1 MNAARLPRFRSGV
14 LPALLV
20 TMLALHGGL
29 RAQTGLAHPAQS
41 ATLPAA
47 PPVSALRILSLGDP
61 IALARAL
68 MIWMHAHENHAGHAL
83 PLRTLDY
90 DRLADWLQR
99 CLDLDPAGQAPLA
112 AASQLYARV
121 DDPQRS
127 RRMLQLISRAYTQD
141 PARRWRWQMRAIQ
154 IARLQLHDE
163 RLAAALT
170 RTLIRHSHGII
181 PPASPPAGTKFSP
194 P

>member
-1 MNAARLPRFRSGV
+1 MNADRLPRFRSGV

-20 TMLALHGGL
+20 TLLTLHGGL
-29 RAQTGLAHPAQS
+29 RAQTGLAHPAES
-41 ATLPAA
+41 TTLPAA

-68 MIWMHAHENHAGHAL
+68 MIWIHTHENHAGHAL

-90 DRLADWLQR
+90 DRLANWLQR
-99 CLDLDPAGQAPLA
+99 CLELDPVGQAPLA
-112 AASQLYARV
+112 AASQLYAHV
-121 DDPQRS
+121 DDPLRS
-127 RRMLQLISRAYTQD
+127 RRMLRLISRAYTQD
-141 PARRWRWQMRAIQ
+141 PTRRWRWQMRAIQ

-163 RLAAALT
+163 ALAEALT
-170 RTLIRHSHGII
+170 RTLITHAHGAMR
-181 PPASPPAGTKFSP
+181 PASSSAGTKFSP